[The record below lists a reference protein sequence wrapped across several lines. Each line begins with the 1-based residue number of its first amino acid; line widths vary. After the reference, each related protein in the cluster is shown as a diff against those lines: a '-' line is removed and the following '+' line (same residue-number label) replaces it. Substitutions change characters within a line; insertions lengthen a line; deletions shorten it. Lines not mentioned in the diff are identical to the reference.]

1 MPIRPPAL
9 DDRSFNDLVEEAL
22 ARIPAHTPEWTHPRI
37 GDPGRTLV
45 ELFAWLTDTL
55 LYRANLIPE
64 RQRLAF
70 LRLLGIGLRP
80 ARPASSVVSV
90 FLDESFRDSQVT
102 DSVTLRP
109 LATLKGPVPFET
121 RSELTVLPVTAACYH
136 KRPLTEKERQD
147 QAAVLEA
154 LRQVYA
160 LNTEPAYYTTA
171 AVFPDGMAAKQGFD
185 LISETIDQRL
195 WIALLAPEKVASKS
209 LRLTLGGADGLP
221 RLLSIGVTPQVT
233 VPSLTTEIGPRARI
247 PHVFEISTGQQ
258 TPLLPEYLPL
268 EVVADTTAGL
278 TRRGVLRLRLPAAEN
293 IGAPSDDV
301 RVFADAGTGDHP
313 PRLDDPVLAERIVAW
328 VRLRPTAPLAS
339 LRLSWVGINAVEI
352 DQIQTLSSR
361 IVGQSSGAADQQLQ
375 LPATSV
381 VELSLQVEEPGVG
394 YVVWSEVDDLAQAG
408 RDSRVYALD
417 REAGT
422 VRFGDGVRGRIPESG
437 MRIRAAVLRAGGGAA
452 GNLPP
457 LALTNVEG
465 RDLSGATVTRKLKV
479 VQSLTLDGGQEAE
492 TLAMA
497 EQRIPGLLR
506 HGNRAVT
513 AEDYRRLALDT
524 PGAAVARVEVLPR
537 FKPQQMRQN
546 TPGVVSVMV
555 LPEKALPQP
564 PNPRP
569 DRPFLETVHAY
580 LDERRTL
587 GTELYT
593 IGCEYVSVG
602 IGVGITVHEGLEFA
616 AVVNAVREALR
627 RFLWPLPPGGP
638 DGQGW
643 PLGRGVSDREVEVAV
658 ARVSGVAGVAQ
669 INLFRKKETEGQEPR
684 WQHIERLSEHEPV
697 VIELAPWQLPE
708 LLSVVIS
715 EGDSPEDLQQDAL
728 GLVGLGG
735 LGGATAVAVP
745 VTPEVC

>member
-1 MPIRPPAL
+1 M
-9 DDRSFNDLVEEAL
+9 
-22 ARIPAHTPEWTHPRI
+22 
-37 GDPGRTLV
+37 
-45 ELFAWLTDTL
+45 
-55 LYRANLIPE
+55 
-64 RQRLAF
+64 
-70 LRLLGIGLRP
+70 
-80 ARPASSVVSV
+80 
-90 FLDESFRDSQVT
+90 
-102 DSVTLRP
+102 
-109 LATLKGPVPFET
+109 
-121 RSELTVLPVTAACYH
+121 
-136 KRPLTEKERQD
+136 
-147 QAAVLEA
+147 
-154 LRQVYA
+154 
-160 LNTEPAYYTTA
+160 
-171 AVFPDGMAAKQGFD
+171 
-185 LISETIDQRL
+185 
-195 WIALLAPEKVASKS
+195 
-209 LRLTLGGADGLP
+209 
-221 RLLSIGVTPQVT
+221 
-233 VPSLTTEIGPRARI
+233 
-247 PHVFEISTGQQ
+247 
-258 TPLLPEYLPL
+258 
-268 EVVADTTAGL
+268 
-278 TRRGVLRLRLPAAEN
+278 
-293 IGAPSDDV
+293 
-301 RVFADAGTGDHP
+301 
-313 PRLDDPVLAERIVAW
+313 
-328 VRLRPTAPLAS
+328 
-339 LRLSWVGINAVEI
+339 
-352 DQIQTLSSR
+352 
-361 IVGQSSGAADQQLQ
+361 
-375 LPATSV
+375 

-479 VQSLTLDGGQEAE
+479 VQSLALDGGQEAE

-708 LLSVVIS
+708 LLSAKPMS
-715 EGDSPEDLQQDAL
+715 DRTL
-728 GLVGLGG
+728 
-735 LGGATAVAVP
+735 LGGAGLALLVLGGIFGPLLWRHSPLAQDLDHLLQPPSWQHPLGTDESGCDLLAELLRGARLAAGISLSVVTLCLGTGVVIGTAAGYLGRRWDEVIMRVIDILVLRPSIDLGMLAREYEPRLPRVFRFLTRGLGTRKSASPDILSLVMFQEDFLKRVIALGEEDAEQHAAHLAEFLETGGGGP
-745 VTPEVC
+745 VVGG